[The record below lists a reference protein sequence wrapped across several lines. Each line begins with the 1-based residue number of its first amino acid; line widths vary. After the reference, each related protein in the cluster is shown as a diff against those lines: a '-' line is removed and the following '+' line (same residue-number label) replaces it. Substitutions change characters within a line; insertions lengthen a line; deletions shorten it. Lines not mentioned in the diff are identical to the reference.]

1 MTYLLIANLFWTA
14 VLTAI
19 ALAGL
24 VAWRRRQRRKDKLNL
39 APEDP
44 SADYA
49 PRRDWSKS
57 RGKLNYSSFVFLDA
71 NRDGIYSVGD
81 RPMGGIMVR
90 LTKGGRYVR
99 SARTNSNGFANF
111 ETSVKSRSV
120 PIRDPGGYAFAVSV
134 PPGWVTTTGN
144 AVQERAFKL
153 LPGSPSGIVAD
164 EMVKPVG
171 LAPIRFVSGATTS
184 VPVTLR
190 LLRGESEL
198 LQRRLDA
205 GQPFRIEVPDKADRL
220 VVEGEGIGR
229 MLMLSS
235 YPTHLGLIEP
245 RRAPID
251 ADAKLET
258 IDFDD
263 VNPRDLRKVPC
274 GYAGLNWFNLN
285 AMSRDFGGNHHG
297 YVNGN
302 TSGDHIL
309 YTSSGHPSEFWADKP
324 FGFHSVM
331 LTCAWLGSEGE
342 IATIQSWRGED
353 LFAQDEVV
361 LTALTPIHYAP
372 MLSGITRVRFTT
384 AHFWQMVVEDLVLA
398 R

>member
-1 MTYLLIANLFWTA
+1 MTYLMIANLFWTA

-44 SADYA
+44 SGDYA
-49 PRRDWSKS
+49 PRRDWTKS

-90 LTKGGRYVR
+90 LTRGGRCVR

-111 ETSVKSRSV
+111 ETSVRSRGV
-120 PIRDPGGYAFAVSV
+120 PIREPDTYAFTVSV
-134 PPGWVTTTGN
+134 PPGWVATTGN

-153 LPGSPSGIVAD
+153 LPGSPSGIIAD

-171 LAPIRFVSGATTS
+171 LAPIRFVSGATAS
-184 VPVTLR
+184 VPATLC

-198 LQRRLDA
+198 LRQRLDA
-205 GQPFRIEVPDKADRL
+205 GTRFRVEVPDQADRL

-229 MLMLSS
+229 GLMLSS
-235 YPTHLGLIEP
+235 YPTDIGVIEP
-245 RRAPID
+245 RRTPI
-251 ADAKLET
+251 AAAATLET
-258 IDFDD
+258 IGFDD

-302 TSGDHIL
+302 ISGDHIL
-309 YTSSGHPSEFWADKP
+309 YTSSGHPAEFWSEQP

-331 LTCAWLGSEGE
+331 LASAWLGSEGE
-342 IATIQSWRGED
+342 TAMIQSWRGDD
-353 LFAQDEVV
+353 LVAQDEVV
-361 LTALTPIHYAP
+361 LTALTPVHYAP